1 MSIQRLIHLAGF
13 GLASALALTLASCGD
28 AKNTDPSTQ
37 GAGTTTA
44 SLDAAA
50 AEKPDPARALERSAA
65 RWDHK
70 VAGDWIQV
78 YDFVLPELRRG
89 QSLGRFLTDK
99 EHHHYEK
106 PSKPRLLGVRDRLA
120 FVEVT
125 ALWTPT
131 HPMVVSANNLN
142 SLEELRQELTVV
154 ETWAAARGEWY
165 WTREERPNDF
175 FEANPDIIP
184 GAAGTR

>member
-1 MSIQRLIHLAGF
+1 MSIQRLIHLAGL
-13 GLASALALTLASCGD
+13 GLASALALTLAGCGGSD
-28 AKNTDPSTQ
+28 SGASSDSGTNST
-37 GAGTTTA
+37 ARV
-44 SLDAAA
+44 DAAS
-50 AEKPDPARALERSAA
+50 ETPDPARAAERSAT

-70 VAGDWIQV
+70 VAADWIQV

-106 PSKPRLLGVRDRLA
+106 PSKPRLLGTRDRLA

-131 HPMVVSANNLN
+131 HPMVLSANNLN
-142 SLEELRQELTVV
+142 SLEELRQELTIV
-154 ETWAAARGEWY
+154 ETWAFARGEWY
-165 WTREERPNDF
+165 WTREERQNEF
-175 FEANPDIIP
+175 FEANPDILP